1 VESLLQDITALL
13 IRFGPLIIFLV
24 TATETALF
32 VGLLIPAE
40 ATVLIGGFLADLGY
54 FSLTEVLL
62 ATLLGGFVGDQTGY
76 LLGRYGGHRVAASTG
91 RLGRTWR
98 RYERAAT
105 ALFQRRS
112 ILAVSLARFISF
124 VRTLMPWFAGMS
136 GMPWPRFLAYDLLGV
151 LGWGT
156 ASVLAGYAAGR
167 SWEVVASALG
177 TVSGIVVVVLLL
189 GGLFWYRRSRR
200 RRLYR
205 VGLTGNVA
213 SGKSTVAEVWQRL
226 GAHIIDA
233 DELARQAVAPGTPAL
248 RQIRERFGAG
258 VLAADGTLDRA
269 ALRARVFADA
279 QERRALEA
287 IVHPVVE
294 RLRLAAEQRL
304 AANGARL
311 VVHMIPLLFEVGMQD
326 QVDAVVFVDAD
337 PEQRRARIVRDRGL
351 SAAAADAMIGAQQP
365 AAEKRVQASF
375 VLRNDGSLDD
385 LAVEAERVWRE
396 LSARVSE

>member
-1 VESLLQDITALL
+1 
-13 IRFGPLIIFLV
+13 
-24 TATETALF
+24 
-32 VGLLIPAE
+32 
-40 ATVLIGGFLADLGY
+40 
-54 FSLTEVLL
+54 
-62 ATLLGGFVGDQTGY
+62 
-76 LLGRYGGHRVAASTG
+76 
-91 RLGRTWR
+91 
-98 RYERAAT
+98 
-105 ALFQRRS
+105 
-112 ILAVSLARFISF
+112 
-124 VRTLMPWFAGMS
+124 
-136 GMPWPRFLAYDLLGV
+136 V

-351 SAAAADAMIGAQQP
+351 SAEAADAMIGAQQP

-375 VLRNDGSLDD
+375 VLKNDGSLDD